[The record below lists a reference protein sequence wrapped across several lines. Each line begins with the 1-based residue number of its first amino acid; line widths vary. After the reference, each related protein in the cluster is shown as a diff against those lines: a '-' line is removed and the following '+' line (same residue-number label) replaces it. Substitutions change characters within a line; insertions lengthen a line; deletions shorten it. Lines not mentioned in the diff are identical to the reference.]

1 MSEIGLHIRCQRCG
15 TEMELRDPVSA
26 DAWKPDQFWVCPKC
40 GRHFWSTYPPPAR
53 EKAKDMAGAP
63 PANAAQATKPTAT
76 AAAPTTPPA
85 QTPAPPSTK

>member
-15 TEMELRDPVSA
+15 TQMELRDPVSA

-53 EKAKDMAGAP
+53 EKAKDMAAAAA
-63 PANAAQATKPTAT
+63 PANAADATKPTTT
-76 AAAPTTPPA
+76 AAAPTTPS
-85 QTPAPPSTK
+85 PAPGRPSTT